1 MSTAAA
7 PEAAATGAPRHAIHC
22 HVLVEADD
30 PAIATAL
37 NGAALDVCVAAAED
51 ALAAALV
58 RLAVA
63 PDRAVSLVVA
73 DDAALHA
80 LNRAYRAIDAPTD
93 VLSFRAGAEADWP
106 DDTDA
111 DDRAAAELGDIVLSL
126 PYAARSAAARGAPLV
141 DELRLL
147 AVHGLL
153 HLLGHDDADDDGAA
167 AMRAEEVRLGVRAA
181 DELA

>member
-1 MSTAAA
+1 MSDAAGADA
-7 PEAAATGAPRHAIHC
+7 PPPGGPRPVIHR
-22 HVLVEADD
+22 HVLVDADD
-30 PAIATAL
+30 PAVAAAL
-37 NGAALDVCVAAAED
+37 AGAALEACVAAAEA

-63 PDRAVSLVVA
+63 ADRAVSLVVA

-80 LNRAYRAIDAPTD
+80 LNRDYRGIDAPTD
-93 VLSFRAGAEADWP
+93 VLSFRAGGADWP
-106 DDTDA
+106 DEGDPGE
-111 DDRAAAELGDIVLSL
+111 RAATELGDIVLSL

-153 HLLGHDDADDDGAA
+153 HLLGHDDADDAGVA
-167 AMRAEEVRLGVRAA
+167 AMRAEEVRLGVRGA
-181 DELA
+181 DEVA